1 MEGIHFCGIRRYGG
15 REVEECGRTK
25 PWTGDEASGVV
36 PRQWFIP
43 EPPRTDSPM

>member
-1 MEGIHFCGIRRYGG
+1 MGDPFLWDTSIRR

-36 PRQWFIP
+36 PRQWFI
-43 EPPRTDSPM
+43 